1 MTDPNQQGNAP
12 LANATP
18 RRDAVRAL
26 SAAGATV
33 LGLIGLQASVE
44 AKDKQAGAET
54 RKRKRKKKRGPTG
67 PTGPTGPAGGGT
79 GAGPTGPTGP
89 AGPPG
94 ATGATGPTGSI
105 SLTSL
110 NLVRHDG
117 PPQSITGPSGGVVT
131 LTSGACLAGELL
143 VSGGWQAN
151 ISGDVCFTETEGF
164 AVSNDQWTV
173 TVRCLNGGTMTNAF
187 ATAYCLAVA
196 TP

>member
-94 ATGATGPTGSI
+94 ATGATGPA
-105 SLTSL
+105 SLAAFT
-110 NLVRHDG
+110 VIPRAG
-117 PPQSITGPSGGVVT
+117 TPQDIPDSGVVT
-131 LTSGACLAGELL
+131 LESAACQDGELL
-143 VSGGWQAN
+143 VSGGWQAT
-151 ISGDVCFTETEGF
+151 ISGDVCFTESEGF
-164 AVSNDQWTV
+164 NAQGDQWSV
-173 TVRCLNGGTMTNAF
+173 TVRCLNGGSAEDAV
-187 ATAYCLAVA
+187 ATAYCLALA

>member
-67 PTGPTGPAGGGT
+67 PTGPTGPAGSGT

-94 ATGATGPTGSI
+94 ATGATGA
-105 SLTSL
+105 
-110 NLVRHDG
+110 
-117 PPQSITGPSGGVVT
+117 TGPASLAAFTVIPRAGTPEDIPTSGVVT
-131 LTSGACLAGELL
+131 LESDACQEGELL
-143 VSGGWQAN
+143 VSAGWQAT
-151 ISGDVCFTETEGF
+151 ISGEVCFTETEGF
-164 AVSNDQWTV
+164 NAQGDRWSV
-173 TVRCLNGGTMTNAF
+173 TVRCLTGGSAEDAV
-187 ATAYCLAVA
+187 ATAYCLALA